1 LEYRSKVIDIL
12 EGIPSIVLN
21 ELDAESAG
29 VRVHDR
35 VKVSFNGQTIIAL
48 VKTTETYINRGEVG
62 IFSEV
67 KQRLNL
73 KDGDRVSIAP
83 TSHPESLKYIKKKMS
98 GASLSKDEIFS
109 IIKDVVNYNL
119 SDVEIA
125 AFMLSQHFHGMSMD
139 EIEALTRALVETG
152 ETIDFGQTVY
162 DKHSVGG
169 VPGNKVSLL
178 IVPIISACNL
188 LIPKTSSKAITSPS
202 GTADTMS
209 VLAPVEFS
217 PQEFKQVALKAGGA
231 IVWGGRLGLA
241 PADDILIKKVEY
253 PLEVDPYSQMLASIM
268 AKKMA
273 VGTSCVVID
282 IPTGRGSKVADEEE
296 ARKLSADF
304 MELGRRLGIRVVC
317 GITYGGQPVGHT
329 VGPVLEAKEA
339 LETLMGKG
347 PTSLVEKSTALAGL
361 LLEAAGVAAPRFGQE
376 YAKKVL
382 QSGKALEKMRQI
394 IEAQGGDPNVKP
406 EDLQVGQHKISIYS
420 PCDGYVTEVDNS
432 VISAIARAAGAPT
445 DKGAG
450 LILHGKRGRYVKK
463 DEVILEIYAE
473 RSTRLSEAY
482 NLAVQKKPIT
492 IEGMLLHRVP
502 DYT

>member
-1 LEYRSKVIDIL
+1 MEYRSKVIDIY
-12 EGIPSIVLN
+12 GGMPSIVLN

-35 VKVSFNGQTIIAL
+35 VKVSFSGKTVIAL

-73 KDGDRVSIAP
+73 KDGDLISITP
-83 TSHPESLKYIKKKMS
+83 TSPPESLNYIKKKMS

-109 IIKDVVNYNL
+109 IIKDVVGYNL

-125 AFMLSQHFHGMSMD
+125 AFMLCHHFQGMSMD

-152 ETIDFGQTVY
+152 EIIDFDQTVY

-178 IVPIISACNL
+178 IVPIISASNL

-217 PQEFKQVALKAGGA
+217 PQEFKQIALKAGGA

-253 PLEVDPYSQMLASIM
+253 PLELDPYSQMLASIM

-282 IPTGRGSKVADEEE
+282 IPTGRGSKVADEKE
-296 ARKLSADF
+296 ARRLSADF
-304 MELGRRLGIRVVC
+304 MELGRRVGIRVVC

-329 VGPVLEAKEA
+329 VGPALEAKEA

-361 LLEAAGVAAPRFGQE
+361 LLEAAGVAAPRLGQE

-382 QSGKALEKMRQI
+382 ESGKALEKMRQI

-432 VISAIARAAGAPT
+432 AISAIARMAGAPV

-450 LILHGKRGRYVKK
+450 LVLYGKRGRYVKK
-463 DEVILEIYAE
+463 DDVILEIYAE
-473 RSTRLSEAY
+473 RSTKLSEAY

>member
-1 LEYRSKVIDIL
+1 MEFRAKVLDIQV
-12 EGIPSIVLN
+12 GRPSVVLN
-21 ELDAESAG
+21 EADAESTG

-35 VKVSFNGQTIIAL
+35 VKMSFSGQTVIAL
-48 VKTTETYINRGEVG
+48 VETTETYVGRGEIGV
-62 IFSEV
+62 FREV
-67 KQRLNL
+67 KQSLNL
-73 KDGDRVSIAP
+73 KDGDPVSIAC
-83 TSHPESLKYIKKKMS
+83 TSPPESLNYIKKKMS

-109 IIKDVVNYNL
+109 IIEDVVDYNL

-125 AFMLSQHFHGMSMD
+125 AFMMSQHFHGMNMD

-152 ETIDFGQTVY
+152 EIIDFGQTVY

-178 IVPIISACNL
+178 IVPIVSASGL

-202 GTADTMS
+202 GTADTMGI
-209 VLAPVEFS
+209 LAPVEFS
-217 PQEFKQVALKAGGA
+217 PQEFKQIALKAGGA

-241 PADDILIKKVEY
+241 PADDILIKRVEY
-253 PLEVDPYSQMLASIM
+253 PLGLDPYSQMLASIM

-273 VGTSCVVID
+273 VGANCVVID
-282 IPTGRGSKVADEEE
+282 IPTGRGSKVEDEDK
-296 ARKLSADF
+296 ARRLSTDF
-304 MELGRRLGIRVVC
+304 MELGRRLGIRIVC

-361 LLEAAGVAAPRFGQE
+361 LLEAAGVAAPKFGQE

-382 QSGKALEKMRQI
+382 ESGKALEKMRQI
-394 IEAQGGDPNVKP
+394 IEAQGGNPNVKP

-432 VISAIARAAGAPT
+432 AISAIARTAGAPV
-445 DKGAG
+445 DRGAG
-450 LILHGKRGRYVKK
+450 LVLYGKRGRYVKK
-463 DEVILEIYAE
+463 DDVILEIYAE
-473 RSTRLSEAY
+473 RSTKLSEAY
-482 NLAVQKKPIT
+482 NLAVQKKPVT

-502 DYT
+502 EYT